1 MQSLLKK
8 KGLLTNEREFS
19 IPDQQGQVAMA
30 HLKRLSASF
39 RLKPTFPPGAL
50 FLIHLLG
57 WLSAF
62 TSILLSFEIGIH
74 Q

>member
-1 MQSLLKK
+1 MLSLLKN
-8 KGLLTNEREFS
+8 GGFS
-19 IPDQQGQVAMA
+19 RASGTIPDQQGQVAIA

-39 RLKPTFPPGAL
+39 RLKPTFPPEAL
-50 FLIHLLG
+50 FLIHFFG